1 MCIHG
6 TNCMNMR
13 NAIIFTSVPVPQLH
27 FLEIYSRPKSSLC
40 DHPSIQGR
48 RYRVYHHSRKL
59 FMSTQRICSCNSSN
73 GRHDVKE
80 ATLQMRSLCGLN
92 LDSGTSV
99 ENLRDVIYKQ
109 ILSSTLSFASTASL
123 RSAAHEQAAQHGTSH

>member
-6 TNCMNMR
+6 TNCMNLR
-13 NAIIFTSVPVPQLH
+13 NTIILTSVPVPQLQL
-27 FLEIYSRPKSSLC
+27 LEIYNRPKSSLY
-40 DHPSIQGR
+40 DHPTIQGP
-48 RYRVYHHSRKL
+48 RYRIYHQSRKL

-80 ATLQMRSLCGLN
+80 ATLQMRALCGLN

-99 ENLRDVIYKQ
+99 ENLRDVISKQ
-109 ILSSTLSFASTASL
+109 ILSSTLSIASTASL
-123 RSAAHEQAAQHGTSH
+123 RCAASEQAAQYRASH